1 MAPRKWV
8 FVLGSGLF
16 LSGLLCC
23 GGLMVIGALVEQA
36 EQGGRELE
44 SWPPASVALFAAAFI
59 ALAAVVPV
67 TFVTFHRERRSRTSS

>member
-8 FVLGSGLF
+8 IVLGSGVL

-36 EQGGRELE
+36 EKAGQELE
-44 SWPPASVALFAAAFI
+44 SWPPASVALFVAAVI
-59 ALAAVVPV
+59 VLAAVVPITIV
-67 TFVTFHRERRSRTSS
+67 TFYRERRGITNG